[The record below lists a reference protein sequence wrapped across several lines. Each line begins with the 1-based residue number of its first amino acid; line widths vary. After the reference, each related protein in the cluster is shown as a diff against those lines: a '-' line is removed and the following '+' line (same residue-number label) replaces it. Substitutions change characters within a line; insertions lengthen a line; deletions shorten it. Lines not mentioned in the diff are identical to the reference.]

1 MVALDPELVPAVS
14 IALFA
19 GLRPEAEI
27 IARDHPLD
35 WRHIDLEE
43 MTIDVDHSKNV
54 GSHRYVKI
62 LDPLSQWLRP
72 YARKDGPICEVDYY
86 GRLRKARERA
96 VEKTIQNGERAEN
109 LQRWPGDL
117 LRHSY
122 ASYHCAAF
130 KDSRLTSQ
138 EMGHSGDLQIFNRHY
153 RNRVKEADA
162 LAFWQIVPAS
172 DAPVP
177 FYPSSSKQELHPTR
191 VP

>member
-1 MVALDPELVPAVS
+1 
-14 IALFA
+14 
-19 GLRPEAEI
+19 
-27 IARDHPLD
+27 
-35 WRHIDLEE
+35 
-43 MTIDVDHSKNV
+43 V

-62 LDPLSQWLRP
+62 QDNLLKWLDPHI
-72 YARKDGPICEVDYY
+72 RKSGAVCKVDYY
-86 GRLRKARERA
+86 GRLQKARARSVQA
-96 VEKTIQNGERAEN
+96 LRKSGEKTTILEA
-109 LQRWPGDL
+109 WPSDV

-172 DAPVP
+172 DAPAP
-177 FYPSSSKQELHPTR
+177 FYPKCSKQGLHPTR